1 MNNFVSIPR
10 ITSVG
15 KQFSQICSVMQANT
29 IFLLSAESHLRH
41 DYAAPAKMLLGVS
54 FPVRK
59 MWF

>member
-15 KQFSQICSVMQANT
+15 KQLRQIYSFMLANAT
-29 IFLLSAESHLRH
+29 FFLFAESHLRH
-41 DYAAPAKMLLGVS
+41 DYAAPAKKLAVS